1 MTSWLDRDD
10 YPFRS
15 NYHPTPIGRMHYVD
29 EGKGDPMVFV
39 HGNPSW
45 SYEFRNMIK
54 ELSKTNRCIAPDLIG
69 FGLSDKPLDWSYLPI
84 EHARLLEDLLLS
96 LDLRDI
102 TLIVGDWG
110 GPIGLSFAINHPER
124 VKNLV
129 VNNTWCWSVKKD
141 WYYQA
146 FSGFMGGPL
155 GRFLIKRFNFFA
167 KGFLPSVFGD
177 KKKLTKET
185 HRHYYMH
192 LANPKE
198 RKGNWTFPKQIVGSS
213 EWLGTL
219 WDRIGV
225 LKDKKVLIAWG
236 MKDIAFRKKELD
248 RWIGVF
254 PEARVVRYPDAGH
267 FVAEERPD
275 DLSTEIRQL

>member
-1 MTSWLDRDD
+1 MTSWLNRDD
-10 YPFRS
+10 YPFKS

-29 EGKGDPMVFV
+29 EGKGDPVVFV

-54 ELSKTNRCIAPDLIG
+54 ELSKTNRCIAPDMIG

-84 EHARLLEDLLLS
+84 EHARLMEDLLLS

-110 GPIGLSFAINHPER
+110 GPIGLSFAINHPKR
-124 VKNLV
+124 IKNLV
-129 VNNTWCWSVKKD
+129 INNTWCWSVRND

-167 KGFLPSVFGD
+167 KGFLPMVFGD

-254 PEARVVRYPDAGH
+254 TDAKVVRYPDAGH
-267 FVAEERPD
+267 FVAEEMPD
-275 DLSTEIRQL
+275 DLSREIRRL